1 MTSPWAQSYIFVT
14 KNAGRFAD
22 DLAMG
27 TGIQIGLINASK
39 NYKRLKFAK
48 SGNSQWEKKTR
59 VGPVHIAK
67 CVKPEGVL
75 TILTKNQ
82 HFAW

>member
-48 SGNSQWEKKTR
+48 SGNSQ
-59 VGPVHIAK
+59 
-67 CVKPEGVL
+67 
-75 TILTKNQ
+75 
-82 HFAW
+82 

>member
-22 DLAMG
+22 DFAMG
-27 TGIQIGLINASK
+27 TGIQIGVINASK

-48 SGNSQWEKKTR
+48 SGNSQWEKKKQEL
-59 VGPVHIAK
+59 GLSI
-67 CVKPEGVL
+67 
-75 TILTKNQ
+75 
-82 HFAW
+82 